1 MSAKCDLCG
10 CPDYEVVWNK
20 AEREKQGK
28 LRSVVIRKDGEIVQG
43 RNVMCKR
50 CGLVYVWPRMS
61 KEELDKFYAED
72 YRKVYGGGHSMEA
85 EKRHAHTAAE
95 ILHSTLCAPSVEF
108 GEGMHKL
115 LDIGCSTGELLVIIQ
130 NRWGRAHVKT
140 FGIEPNI
147 EHCEIA
153 NKKGL
158 YSVGSVENCTI
169 EDYNPGIKFDIIT
182 MLNALEHVISPTQVM
197 QKIHSLLNDGGY
209 VLICVP
215 NLYNRTIH
223 IPVDAF
229 LSNAHLYNFS
239 LDTLTELFHKC
250 GFEWVKVI
258 GVTEEMGDKIYLL
271 GRKVDHSKETSLTI
285 TPEHIESTKSHL
297 EVADWVYAWKEKI
310 SQMGFK

>member
-28 LRSVVIRKDGEIVQG
+28 LRSVVIRKDGEIIQG
-43 RNVMCKR
+43 RNVMCRR

-61 KEELDKFYAED
+61 KTELDRFYAED
-72 YRKVYGGGHSMEA
+72 YRKIYGGGHSMEA
-85 EKRHAHTAAE
+85 EKRHARTAFNVLIGIPE
-95 ILHSTLCAPSVEF
+95 KCDSF
-108 GEGMHKL
+108 
-115 LDIGCSTGELLVIIQ
+115 LDIGCSTGELVSLMDDTVL
-130 NRWGRAHVKT
+130 AHCN
-140 FGIEPNI
+140 GIEPNT
-147 EHCEIA
+147 EHADIA
-153 NKKGL
+153 KHKGL
-158 YSVGSVENCTI
+158 QVENCTI
-169 EDYNPGIKFDIIT
+169 EDYNPGFKFDIIT
-182 MLNALEHVISPTQVM
+182 MLNALEHVISPTEVM
-197 QKIHSLLNDGGY
+197 QRIHQLLNNGGY

-239 LDTLTELFHKC
+239 LDALTALFQKC
-250 GFEWVKVI
+250 GFEAVKTMQ
-258 GVTEEMGDKIYLL
+258 VTEEMGDKIYLL

-297 EVADWVYAWKEKI
+297 EAADWVYAWKEKI